1 MIPPPSTHPPSPPAR
16 YSFDMNAR
24 LDGDTVG
31 TFDDIAQELLLV
43 GIAVPVEFL
52 MSTMDVNAENDITL
66 VSRRLLVV
74 AYKLT

>member
-1 MIPPPSTHPPSPPAR
+1 
-16 YSFDMNAR
+16 MNAR